1 MYLSTVTKP
10 LLPIIIVA
18 AFLTA
23 CKGEQEQSQ
32 QNLPTDSL
40 SSITTTPQPPAQT
53 AADSTEAQ
61 GSTEAQESTET
72 QESLND
78 IRFKDWDGSK
88 WLDNEYIRTLRK
100 YLDDY
105 SNGQG
110 DNPELAPYRELLKG
124 QFVVFEIQPAIAGGA
139 SIRIIFPDN
148 PQHVFSS
155 WVYSQVDTEKKTV
168 TSYECRSVRKEEEPS
183 ELTKEEILQLVEE
196 HPELKLW

>member
-1 MYLSTVTKP
+1 MNRSTITKS
-10 LLPIIIVA
+10 LLPVIIFT
-18 AFLTA
+18 AFLSA
-23 CKGEQEQSQ
+23 CNADQEQSQ
-32 QNLPTDSL
+32 QNLPTDSP
-40 SSITTTPQPPAQT
+40 SSITTAPQPQAQT

-61 GSTEAQESTET
+61 GATEV

-124 QFVVFEIQPAIAGGA
+124 QFVILEIQPAIVGGT
-139 SIRIIFPDN
+139 SVRIIFPDN

-155 WVYSQVDTEKKTV
+155 WIYSQVDTEKKTV
-168 TSYECRSVRKEEEPS
+168 TSYECRFVRKEEEQS

>member
-1 MYLSTVTKP
+1 MNRSTITKP
-10 LLPIIIVA
+10 LLPIIIAA
-18 AFLTA
+18 AFLSA
-23 CKGEQEQSQ
+23 CNADQEQSQ

-40 SSITTTPQPPAQT
+40 SSSTAAVQPPVQ
-53 AADSTEAQ
+53 AATDSIEV
-61 GSTEAQESTET
+61 EESTET

-124 QFVVFEIQPAIAGGA
+124 QFVILEIQPAIAGGT

-148 PQHVFSS
+148 PQHVFNS
-155 WVYSQVDTEKKTV
+155 WIYSQVDTEKKTV
-168 TSYECRSVRKEEEPS
+168 TSYECRSVRKEEEPI

>member
-1 MYLSTVTKP
+1 MKP
-10 LLPIIIVA
+10 LLPIIITT
-18 AFLTA
+18 AFLSA
-23 CKGEQEQSQ
+23 CKGEQGQSH

-40 SSITTTPQPPAQT
+40 SSSTAAVQPPILAT
-53 AADSTEAQ
+53 TDF
-61 GSTEAQESTET
+61 TEAQESTEV
-72 QESLND
+72 QESLNE
-78 IRFKDWDGSK
+78 IRFKGWDGSK

-124 QFVVFEIQPAIAGGA
+124 QFVILEIQPAIAGGT

-148 PQHVFSS
+148 PQHVFSC
-155 WVYSQVDTEKKTV
+155 WIYSQVDTEKKAV

>member
-1 MYLSTVTKP
+1 MNRSTITKP
-10 LLPIIIVA
+10 LLPIIIAA
-18 AFLTA
+18 AFLSA
-23 CKGEQEQSQ
+23 CNADQKQSQ

-40 SSITTTPQPPAQT
+40 SSSTAAVQPPIL
-53 AADSTEAQ
+53 AATDF
-61 GSTEAQESTET
+61 TEAQESTEV

-124 QFVVFEIQPAIAGGA
+124 QFVILEIQPAIAGGT

-155 WVYSQVDTEKKTV
+155 WIYSQVYTEKKAV